1 MTRESAGRHAS
12 VLSICALYASY
23 FAATGLHAPYFP
35 IWLRFHGIDESR
47 IALVLAVPMGLRI
60 VMAPVFG
67 WIADRVGDRAMV
79 IRVMAVLTLGLALCL
94 GRSGRFWT
102 ILCLGGLMMTVWQGL
117 SPILD
122 ASALNLVRRGIA
134 KDYGHMR
141 LWGSISFIAA
151 SLLGGTILG
160 HFGPNM
166 VFATFTLAAVAIVGA
181 AFAAPRTQA
190 EPPTGKPPMT
200 AGATR
205 GVFLAVLLAA
215 ALIQASHAPFN
226 GFGSIFLR
234 GRGYSDMTIGVLWA
248 TAASSEI
255 GMFWAGAVIA
265 RRLAP
270 VTVLICAA
278 TGAALRWLLF
288 PLDLGIGVLV
298 ALQLT
303 QALTFSATYLGL
315 MRFIADHVSERRA
328 TSAQSTYTTIQGAM
342 MAAMMLSSGPL
353 FQAHGGAVFT
363 AASGVATLA
372 LAILVGVKRMRL
384 PSHDLAL
391 RVAP

>member
-1 MTRESAGRHAS
+1 

-23 FAATGLHAPYFP
+23 FAATGLHQPYFP

-67 WIADRVGDRAMV
+67 WVADRVGDRALV
-79 IRVMAVLTLGLALCL
+79 IRVMAVLTFGLALCL
-94 GRSGRFWT
+94 GRSERFWT

-134 KDYGHMR
+134 SDYGHMR
-141 LWGSISFIAA
+141 LWGSVSFIAA

-160 HFGPNM
+160 HYGTNM
-166 VFATFTLAAVAIVGA
+166 VFATFTLAAAAIVGA
-181 AFAAPRTQA
+181 AFAAPRTRA
-190 EPPTGKPPMT
+190 EAAAGTPPV
-200 AGATR
+200 AVGATR

-328 TSAQSTYTTIQGAM
+328 TSAQSTYTTIHGAM
-342 MAAMMLSSGPL
+342 MAAMMLLSGPL
-353 FQAHGGAVFT
+353 FQAFGGAVFT
-363 AASGVATLA
+363 AASGVAILA

-384 PSHDLAL
+384 PSHDLAF
-391 RVAP
+391 RAAP